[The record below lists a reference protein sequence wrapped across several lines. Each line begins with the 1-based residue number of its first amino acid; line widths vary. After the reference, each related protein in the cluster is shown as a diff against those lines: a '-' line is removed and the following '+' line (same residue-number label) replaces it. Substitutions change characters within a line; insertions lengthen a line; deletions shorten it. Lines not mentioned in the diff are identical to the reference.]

1 VTSAEIERNKRDRF
15 RDQQTGPRELV
26 ADKNITNSIKLDRN
40 QVCRDRIVTEPIKIL
55 KTCPRLPDKVFVN
68 LMAYVRYVFIS
79 KPSFRVIQI
88 TQREI
93 VSGSLLLLCALTLIL
108 RLRGFGSRGLRLCAL
123 RVFRLRGLRLRAI
136 REVLRCEMRVR
147 VRARVILKITNV
159 SLETS

>member
-1 VTSAEIERNKRDRF
+1 VTSAEIERNKHDTF

-40 QVCRDRIVTEPIKIL
+40 QVCRNRIVTEPIKIL
-55 KTCPRLPDKVFVN
+55 KTCPRLSDKVFVN

-108 RLRGFGSRGLRLCAL
+108 RLRGFGSRGLRLCAI
-123 RVFRLRGLRLRAI
+123 REFGLRGLRLRAI
-136 REVLRCEMRVR
+136 REAVRCEMRVR